1 MSGEVRISV
10 RTLVEYAY
18 RSGSIESGFRTA
30 TALTE
35 GTKAHQKVQ
44 QTYGDSD
51 RKEVFLQ
58 TEILLDGMVFVL
70 EGRCDGLLFDDDG
83 GEVTIDEIK
92 SSTGDPRLVEENRHP
107 VHWAQAVCYAYMY
120 ARQNGREH
128 MRVQLTYVQVGT
140 EEQQRYVREYSYDE
154 MEAAVLEAVRL
165 YAPYAAMQLQNRRER
180 DASIRELPFPYP
192 AYREGQRQ
200 FAGSVYKTIKDGH
213 KLFANAPTGT
223 GKTIST
229 LFPSVKAV
237 GEGLLQRIFYLT
249 AKTLT
254 RTAAEEAFSLMI
266 ERGLHMRTVTLTA
279 KDKICFREEVDCR
292 KEMCEFADGYY
303 DRVNGAV
310 LDMLSHEKLMNR
322 SVIEKYAR
330 KHKVCPFEFSLDA
343 AYAADAVICDYNYI
357 FDPKVYLKRLPEE
370 VKKQTAL
377 LIDEAHNL
385 VDRGREMFSAELTK
399 APFLQ
404 LKRDFKGR
412 NSAVEAAAKA
422 VNDYFIAFRK
432 EQGSGGS
439 FVLREVPEELP
450 GLLEAFAQQAE
461 RELSAPGQGGE
472 AQELLLDTYF
482 AVQSFL
488 RTAKYYDERYVTLA
502 EVQRSDV
509 RLKLL
514 CLDPSALLAQ
524 MGKGYRAHVFFS
536 ATLSPFS
543 YYMDMLGGGEDD
555 YTVAIPWPFRQEQL
569 DVWIEPLSTR
579 YKDRDKTKLP
589 ISRLLGKL
597 VREKPG
603 NYLVFFPSYE
613 YMREVAALFL
623 EQERGPQSGT
633 AVNGE
638 AGVTEASSGTASG
651 AASGDGIE
659 AGVTGTEKAGLNNG
673 PGSGLSIGTLAGMV
687 TDASTDP
694 GTRTE
699 LTAGDAGR
707 IAGGAPE
714 KSHFEAVEVLLQ
726 DRLPAL
732 DESGGG
738 SIPAEEASSGDE
750 TGSGD
755 RGSRML
761 RILVQQPSM
770 PEEER
775 ESFLA
780 SFRADSS
787 RTLIGF
793 AVMGGIFS
801 EGIDLRGD
809 RLTGVVVVG
818 VGLPQV
824 GPERNIIKEHFDRDG
839 RSGFDYAYV
848 FPGMNK
854 VMQAGGRLIR
864 TENDYGTLVLIDDR
878 FLQRRYQS
886 LLPPEWRHFTI
897 PGQNNERT
905 H

>member
-44 QTYGDSD
+44 KTYGDSD
-51 RKEVFLQ
+51 QKEVFLQ
-58 TEILLDGMVFVL
+58 TEILLDGMAFVL

-120 ARQNGREH
+120 ARQHGRDY
-128 MRVQLTYVQVGT
+128 MKVQLTYVQVGT
-140 EEQQRYVREYSYDE
+140 EEQQRYVREYSYNE

-279 KDKICFREEVDCR
+279 KDKICFRDEVDCR
-292 KEMCEFADGYY
+292 KEICEFADGYY

-322 SVIEKYAR
+322 SVIETYAR

-439 FVLREVPEELP
+439 FVLREVAEELP
-450 GLLEAFAQQAE
+450 VLLEAFAQQAE

-536 ATLSPFS
+536 ATLTPFS

-623 EQERGPQSGT
+623 EQERGPQSGA
-633 AVNGE
+633 AVDGE
-638 AGVTEASSGTASG
+638 AGGTEAASETA
-651 AASGDGIE
+651 
-659 AGVTGTEKAGLNNG
+659 
-673 PGSGLSIGTLAGMV
+673 
-687 TDASTDP
+687 
-694 GTRTE
+694 
-699 LTAGDAGR
+699 
-707 IAGGAPE
+707 
-714 KSHFEAVEVLLQ
+714 FEAVEVLLQ
-726 DRLPAL
+726 DRLPAS

-738 SIPAEEASSGDE
+738 SILAEEAGSGGSGCSGDE

-755 RGSRML
+755 HSSRML

-897 PGQNNERT
+897 PSQEKERT

>member
-1 MSGEVRISV
+1 MNGEVRISV

-44 QTYGDSD
+44 KTYGDSD
-51 RKEVFLQ
+51 QKEVFLQ
-58 TEILLDGMVFVL
+58 TEILLDGLAFVL

-120 ARQNGREH
+120 ARQHGRER
-128 MRVQLTYVQVGT
+128 MKVQLTYVQVGT
-140 EEQQRYVREYSYDE
+140 EEQQRYVREYSYNE

-200 FAGSVYKTIKDGH
+200 FAGSVYKTVKDGH

-254 RTAAEEAFSLMI
+254 RTAAEEAISLMI

-279 KDKICFREEVDCR
+279 KDKICFRDEVDCR
-292 KEMCEFADGYY
+292 KEICEFADGYY

-322 SVIEKYAR
+322 GVIETYAR

-439 FVLREVPEELP
+439 FVLREVAEELP
-450 GLLEAFAQQAE
+450 LLLEAFAQEAE
-461 RELSAPGQGGE
+461 RELSVPGQGGE

-488 RTAKYYDERYVTLA
+488 RTAKYFDERYVTLA

-536 ATLSPFS
+536 ATLTPFS

-623 EQERGPQSGT
+623 EQERGPQSGA
-633 AVNGE
+633 AVAGE
-638 AGVTEASSGTASG
+638 AGGSEAASGTA
-651 AASGDGIE
+651 
-659 AGVTGTEKAGLNNG
+659 
-673 PGSGLSIGTLAGMV
+673 
-687 TDASTDP
+687 
-694 GTRTE
+694 
-699 LTAGDAGR
+699 
-707 IAGGAPE
+707 
-714 KSHFEAVEVLLQ
+714 FEAVEVLLQ
-726 DRLPAL
+726 DRLPAW

-738 SIPAEEASSGDE
+738 SIPAEEAGSGSSGSSGDE
-750 TGSGD
+750 TGSG
-755 RGSRML
+755 GRML

-770 PEEER
+770 SEEER

-824 GPERNIIKEHFDRDG
+824 GPERNMIKEHFDRDG

-897 PGQNNERT
+897 PGEDKERT

>member
-1 MSGEVRISV
+1 MTGEVKISV
-10 RTLVEYAY
+10 RALVEYAY

-44 QTYGDSD
+44 KTYGDSD
-51 RKEVFLQ
+51 QKEVFLQ
-58 TEILLDGMVFVL
+58 TEILREGIVFVL
-70 EGRCDGLLFDDDG
+70 EGRCDGLLFGPDG
-83 GEVTIDEIK
+83 DEVTIDEIK

-107 VHWAQAVCYAYMY
+107 VHWAQAVCYAYIY
-120 ARQNGREH
+120 AKQNSRNR
-128 MRVQLTYVQVGT
+128 MKVQLTYVQVGT
-140 EEQQRYVREYSYDE
+140 EEQQRYVREYTYE
-154 MEAAVLEAVRL
+154 ELEAAVLEAVRL
-165 YAPYAAMQLQNRRER
+165 YAPYAAMQLHNRRER

-310 LDMLSHEKLMNR
+310 LDMLTHEKLMNR
-322 SVIEKYAR
+322 SVIETYAR

-432 EQGSGGS
+432 EQGGGGS

-450 GLLEAFAQQAE
+450 VLLEAFAQQAE

-472 AQELLLDTYF
+472 KQQLLLDTYF
-482 AVQSFL
+482 AAQSFL
-488 RTAKYYDERYVTLA
+488 RTAKYYDERYVTFA

-555 YTVAIPWPFRQEQL
+555 FTVSIPWPFRQEQL

-623 EQERGPQSGT
+623 EQERGPQSAAPIDGGAEGT
-633 AVNGE
+633 ETAAAAFEDGE
-638 AGVTEASSGTASG
+638 APAAAAAPPELAANTAGG
-651 AASGDGIE
+651 AASD
-659 AGVTGTEKAGLNNG
+659 KAGQSL
-673 PGSGLSIGTLAGMV
+673 
-687 TDASTDP
+687 
-694 GTRTE
+694 
-699 LTAGDAGR
+699 
-707 IAGGAPE
+707 
-714 KSHFEAVEVLLQ
+714 FEAVEVMLR
-726 DRLPAL
+726 DRLPAS
-732 DESGGG
+732 DENQDAGSLAEKPEPGG
-738 SIPAEEASSGDE
+738 SGKEA
-750 TGSGD
+750 GSGD
-755 RGSRML
+755 GSRML

-780 SFRADSS
+780 SFRADPPH
-787 RTLIGF
+787 TLIGF

-824 GPERNIIKEHFDRDG
+824 GPERNIIKDHFDRDG

-848 FPGMNK
+848 FPGINK

-897 PGQNNERT
+897 PGQDEERNR
-905 H
+905 

>member
-44 QTYGDSD
+44 KTYGDSD
-51 RKEVFLQ
+51 QKEVFLQ
-58 TEILLDGMVFVL
+58 TEILLDGLAFVL

-120 ARQNGREH
+120 ARQHGRDH
-128 MRVQLTYVQVGT
+128 MKVQLTYVQVGT
-140 EEQQRYVREYSYDE
+140 EEQQRYVREYSYNE

-279 KDKICFREEVDCR
+279 KDKICFRDEVDCR
-292 KEMCEFADGYY
+292 KEICEFANGYY

-322 SVIEKYAR
+322 GVIETYAR

-439 FVLREVPEELP
+439 FVLREVAEELP
-450 GLLEAFAQQAE
+450 VLLEAFAQQAE

-543 YYMDMLGGGEDD
+543 YYMDMLGGGEGD

-623 EQERGPQSGT
+623 EQERGPQFGT
-633 AVNGE
+633 AVDGE
-638 AGVTEASSGTASG
+638 SGGTEAASETA
-651 AASGDGIE
+651 
-659 AGVTGTEKAGLNNG
+659 
-673 PGSGLSIGTLAGMV
+673 
-687 TDASTDP
+687 
-694 GTRTE
+694 
-699 LTAGDAGR
+699 
-707 IAGGAPE
+707 
-714 KSHFEAVEVLLQ
+714 FEAVEVLLQ
-726 DRLPAL
+726 DRLPAS

-738 SIPAEEASSGDE
+738 SILAEEAGSGSSGGSGCSGDE
-750 TGSGD
+750 TGSGNH
-755 RGSRML
+755 GGRML

-897 PGQNNERT
+897 PGQEKERT

>member
-1 MSGEVRISV
+1 MNGEVRISV

-44 QTYGDSD
+44 KTYGDSD
-51 RKEVFLQ
+51 QKEVFLQ
-58 TEILLDGMVFVL
+58 TEILLDGMAFVL

-120 ARQNGREH
+120 ARQHGRER
-128 MRVQLTYVQVGT
+128 MKVQLTYVQVGT
-140 EEQQRYVREYSYDE
+140 EEQQRYVREYSYNE
-154 MEAAVLEAVRL
+154 MEASVLEAVRL
-165 YAPYAAMQLQNRRER
+165 YAPYAAMQLQNRRKR

-279 KDKICFREEVDCR
+279 KDKICFRDEVDCR
-292 KEMCEFADGYY
+292 KEICEFADGYY

-322 SVIEKYAR
+322 SVIETYAR

-404 LKRDFKGR
+404 LKRDFKER

-439 FVLREVPEELP
+439 FVLREVAEELP
-450 GLLEAFAQQAE
+450 VLLEAFAQQAE
-461 RELSAPGQGGE
+461 RELSTPGQGGE
-472 AQELLLDTYF
+472 AQELLLGTYF

-536 ATLSPFS
+536 ATLTPFS

-623 EQERGPQSGT
+623 EQEGGSQYGAEVDGEAGGTEAASGT
-633 AVNGE
+633 A
-638 AGVTEASSGTASG
+638 
-651 AASGDGIE
+651 
-659 AGVTGTEKAGLNNG
+659 
-673 PGSGLSIGTLAGMV
+673 
-687 TDASTDP
+687 
-694 GTRTE
+694 
-699 LTAGDAGR
+699 
-707 IAGGAPE
+707 
-714 KSHFEAVEVLLQ
+714 FEAEEVLLQ
-726 DRLPAL
+726 DRLPAW

-738 SIPAEEASSGDE
+738 SIPAEEAGSGSSG
-750 TGSGD
+750 GSGCSGIETESGD
-755 RGSRML
+755 HGSRML

-897 PGQNNERT
+897 PSQEKEKT

>member
-44 QTYGDSD
+44 KTYGDSD
-51 RKEVFLQ
+51 QKEVFLQ
-58 TEILLDGMVFVL
+58 TEILLDGMAFVL

-120 ARQNGREH
+120 ARQHGRER
-128 MRVQLTYVQVGT
+128 MKVQLTYVQVGT
-140 EEQQRYVREYSYDE
+140 EEQQRYVREYSYNE

-279 KDKICFREEVDCR
+279 KDKICFRDEVDCR
-292 KEMCEFADGYY
+292 KEICEFADGYY

-322 SVIEKYAR
+322 SVIETYAR

-404 LKRDFKGR
+404 LKRDFKER

-439 FVLREVPEELP
+439 FVLREVAEELP
-450 GLLEAFAQQAE
+450 VLLEAFAQQAE

-472 AQELLLDTYF
+472 AQELLLDSYF

-536 ATLSPFS
+536 ATLTPFS

-623 EQERGPQSGT
+623 EQERVPQSGA
-633 AVNGE
+633 AVDGE
-638 AGVTEASSGTASG
+638 AGGTEAASETA
-651 AASGDGIE
+651 
-659 AGVTGTEKAGLNNG
+659 
-673 PGSGLSIGTLAGMV
+673 
-687 TDASTDP
+687 
-694 GTRTE
+694 
-699 LTAGDAGR
+699 
-707 IAGGAPE
+707 
-714 KSHFEAVEVLLQ
+714 FEAVEVLLQ
-726 DRLPAL
+726 DRLPAW
-732 DESGGG
+732 DESDGG
-738 SIPAEEASSGDE
+738 SIPAEEAGSGSSGGSGCSGIE
-750 TGSGD
+750 TGRGD
-755 RGSRML
+755 HGSRML

-897 PGQNNERT
+897 PSQEKEKT

>member
-44 QTYGDSD
+44 KTYGDSD
-51 RKEVFLQ
+51 QKEVFLQ
-58 TEILLDGMVFVL
+58 TEILLDGMTFVL

-120 ARQNGREH
+120 ARQHGREH
-128 MRVQLTYVQVGT
+128 MKVQLTYVQVGT
-140 EEQQRYVREYSYDE
+140 EEQQRYIREYSYNE

-254 RTAAEEAFSLMI
+254 RTAAEEAFSLMG

-279 KDKICFREEVDCR
+279 KDKICFRDEVDCR
-292 KEMCEFADGYY
+292 KEICEFADGYY

-322 SVIEKYAR
+322 SVIETYAR

-439 FVLREVPEELP
+439 FALREVAEELP
-450 GLLEAFAQQAE
+450 VLLEAFAQQAE

-536 ATLSPFS
+536 ATLTPFS
-543 YYMDMLGGGEDD
+543 YYMDMLGGGESD

-623 EQERGPQSGT
+623 EQERGPQSGA
-633 AVNGE
+633 AVDGE
-638 AGVTEASSGTASG
+638 AGGTEAAPGTA
-651 AASGDGIE
+651 
-659 AGVTGTEKAGLNNG
+659 
-673 PGSGLSIGTLAGMV
+673 
-687 TDASTDP
+687 
-694 GTRTE
+694 
-699 LTAGDAGR
+699 
-707 IAGGAPE
+707 
-714 KSHFEAVEVLLQ
+714 FEVVEVLLQ
-726 DRLPAL
+726 DRLPAS

-738 SIPAEEASSGDE
+738 YILAAEEAGSGGSGCSGDE

-755 RGSRML
+755 HGGRML

-824 GPERNIIKEHFDRDG
+824 GPERNMIKEHFDRDG

-897 PGQNNERT
+897 PGQDKERT
-905 H
+905 R

>member
-44 QTYGDSD
+44 KTYGDSD

-70 EGRCDGLLFDDDG
+70 EGRCDGLLFEDDG

-120 ARQNGREH
+120 ARQNGRDR
-128 MRVQLTYVQVGT
+128 MKVQLTYVQVGT
-140 EEQQRYVREYSYDE
+140 EEQQRYVREYSYNE
-154 MEAAVLEAVRL
+154 METAVLEAVRL

-370 VKKQTAL
+370 VKKQTTL

-439 FVLREVPEELP
+439 FVLREVAEELP
-450 GLLEAFAQQAE
+450 VLLEAFAQQAE

-536 ATLSPFS
+536 ATLAPFS

-623 EQERGPQSGT
+623 EQERGPQSGA

-638 AGVTEASSGTASG
+638 AGGTEAASET
-651 AASGDGIE
+651 ASGDGI
-659 AGVTGTEKAGLNNG
+659 GL
-673 PGSGLSIGTLAGMV
+673 
-687 TDASTDP
+687 
-694 GTRTE
+694 
-699 LTAGDAGR
+699 
-707 IAGGAPE
+707 
-714 KSHFEAVEVLLQ
+714 FEAVEVLLQ

-732 DESGGG
+732 DESDGG
-738 SIPAEEASSGDE
+738 STLAEEASSGGSGDE
-750 TGSGD
+750 AGSGD
-755 RGSRML
+755 RGSRIL

-824 GPERNIIKEHFDRDG
+824 GPERNMIKEHFDRDG

-897 PGQNNERT
+897 PRQKNERT
-905 H
+905 Q